1 MTTESKKSQLNANNE
16 TDNVSEPFSTDEATH
31 FDANILSSQSMHEL
45 WASITAEMP
54 DDDEDKVTTSNPKD
68 QVLADKMVS
77 SDYKSK
83 LPKPY

>member
-16 TDNVSEPFSTDEATH
+16 TDNVSEPFNTDEASH

-45 WASITAEMP
+45 WASITAGMP
-54 DDDEDKVTTSNPKD
+54 DDCEDKVTISSPKD

-83 LPKPY
+83 LPKPF